1 MVRTWRVL
9 TSSHAFVRPQL
20 RMLET
25 SLTVSRFGSGLA
37 SFNVDF
43 LLHGLLPSSIRL
55 FAGHSTARPTRMEIL
70 CIIKRI
76 FMTRTLV

>member
-20 RMLET
+20 RMLER

-37 SFNVDF
+37 SFNVD
-43 LLHGLLPSSIRL
+43 LHLHGLLPSSIRL
-55 FAGHSTARPTRMEIL
+55 FAGLPTARSTRMERY
-70 CIIKRI
+70 C
-76 FMTRTLV
+76 V